1 MGYGS
6 LVRGRPAR
14 WRRLLI
20 GAGAAAIGSLG
31 APVASAIAAEQVV
44 AGPAPTSYLNP
55 AVTIDSGEALSFFN
69 LDLTAPH
76 DVTSTEIGPGA
87 EPLFRSE
94 TVGAFTEVPVVGAE
108 NLAPGSYPF
117 LCSIHTFMEG
127 TLTVTGAGGGGADNK
142 APKLTLRARDGKI
155 GKALD
160 AGELRLR
167 AKVNEP
173 ARLRLTV
180 KSSAGKVAKARE
192 QLDRGGNRVA
202 AELTSKGKR
211 ALKRADGIELKV
223 KAKATDAAGNSS
235 RARTTLELR

>member
-1 MGYGS
+1 M
-6 LVRGRPAR
+6 VRGTPAR
-14 WRRLLI
+14 RRRLLI
-20 GAGAAAIGSLG
+20 GAGVAAFGALVGPVAGAAAE
-31 APVASAIAAEQVV
+31 EQVV
-44 AGPAPTSYLNP
+44 AGPAPTTYLN
-55 AVTIDSGEALSFFN
+55 ANVTIDGGEPLSFFN

-108 NLAPGSYPF
+108 NLAPGTYPF

-127 TLTVTGAGGGGADNK
+127 TLTVSGAGGGGDNK

-160 AGELRLR
+160 AGAVRLK
-167 AKVNEP
+167 AKVDEP
-173 ARLRLTV
+173 AALRLTI
-180 KSSAGKVAKARE
+180 KSGAAKVATAKE
-192 QLDRGGNRVA
+192 ELDRGGNQVA
-202 AELTSKGKR
+202 AELTSKGER
-211 ALKRADGIELKV
+211 ALKRADRVELKV